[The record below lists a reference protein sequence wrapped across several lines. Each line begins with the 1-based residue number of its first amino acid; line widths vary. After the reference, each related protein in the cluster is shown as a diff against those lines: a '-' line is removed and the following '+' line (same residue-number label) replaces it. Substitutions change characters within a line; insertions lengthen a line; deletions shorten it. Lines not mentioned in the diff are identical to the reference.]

1 MTSNVLKKQV
11 ARYTQITL
19 GALIV
24 CLGFNLFIIPAHL
37 LTGGLSGVALI
48 IYYLTGLPVGMQNI
62 VYNLPILYLAY
73 RVFGRL
79 YAWDTIVGTVVLSL
93 ILDATHFMVSWNIT
107 QDGIGADW
115 HPSPITHEKNSYLAA
130 DHICKALGIP
140 YSGVGLDFAADGEYG
155 CDFDK
160 SNGAD
165 GWPYFSDWNKSL
177 NINISSGGKSSEEIL
192 GYVRNLD
199 LTKGSYT
206 LAFSVKGGEK
216 AEIPYAVRSMKDPKI
231 VYCEGVCKEGTASE
245 AFTMKA
251 DAADC
256 EIVFPVGAVGG
267 LNLTFENI
275 TLYKNAG

>member
-107 QDGIGADW
+107 QDGMLNAIFGGVMAGIGFGIGAL
-115 HPSPITHEKNSYLAA
+115 SMV
-130 DHICKALGIP
+130 GIP
-140 YSGVGLDFAADGEYG
+140 LFGGFAAKVNFATASVFTDT
-155 CDFDK
+155 K
-160 SNGAD
+160 IVLTLAVLAIS
-165 GWPYFSDWNKSL
+165 SVL
-177 NINISSGGKSSEEIL
+177 NALYYIPAVINIWSIRREAALPEAGKAKK
-192 GYVRNLD
+192 D
-199 LTKGSYT
+199 LTAT
-206 LAFSVKGGEK
+206 AAIILLACGVLFL
-216 AEIPYAVRSMKDPKI
+216 
-231 VYCEGVCKEGTASE
+231 GVC
-245 AFTMKA
+245 FTPVM
-251 DAADC
+251 DI
-256 EIVFPVGAVGG
+256 IVRG
-267 LNLTFENI
+267 LELM
-275 TLYKNAG
+275 